1 LWDEHGKGGKL
12 QFDTFTRFRRVL
24 GDDHPDTLTSASW
37 LAANLRELGKYRQ
50 AHALDQVTLA
60 KRRQILGN
68 DHPDTLTSANN
79 LAVDQRALGEP
90 RPDQRAARRW
100 DNAYAALKDWWL
112 AQLVPEGRTRSPT
125 RGSDRTEAAEE
136 SERIFRAEAD
146 AAVRA
151 EGVVADDGRDHAAM
165 PVPPRPT

>member
-1 LWDEHGKGGKL
+1 M
-12 QFDTFTRFRRVL
+12 L

-50 AHALDQVTLA
+50 ARAFDQITLA

-90 RPDQRAARRW
+90 RPDPARSPAMGQRLRGAEGFR
-100 DNAYAALKDWWL
+100 WL

-136 SERIFRAEAD
+136 SERVFRAEAD

-165 PVPPRPT
+165 PVPPRPTLTGLEASVTVIL